1 MKKKWETYRK
11 STMKRNDR
19 FVGGGVDS
27 KYVEEKGKQANAV
40 ASSKVKTNDDD
51 DDDDVTINLCSFL
64 LN

>member
-1 MKKKWETYRK
+1 
-11 STMKRNDR
+11 MKRNDR